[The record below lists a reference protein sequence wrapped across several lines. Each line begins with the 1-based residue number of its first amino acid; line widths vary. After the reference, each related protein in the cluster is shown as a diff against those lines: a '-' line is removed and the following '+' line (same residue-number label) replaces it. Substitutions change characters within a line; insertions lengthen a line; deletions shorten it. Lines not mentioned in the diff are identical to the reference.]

1 VEMLV
6 NAASSPQSA
15 PINTAFLS
23 ALAVTVKNAAGA
35 AVGGVNVAFTAP
47 TSGASGAFS
56 NNTTVI
62 TVATNASGVAAAPF
76 KANATGGGPYV
87 VSASA
92 AGYPSATFSL
102 TNVAA
107 MSANPGT
114 TPQSATVASAFSIAL
129 AVTVLNTSGK
139 PVAGV
144 SVTFAAPSAG
154 ASGTFSNSTASTVAA
169 TNSAGVASAGFIAN
183 STAGSYAITAP
194 APGYPSVQFSMT
206 NLAGGAASMSANA
219 GTTPQTA
226 AERTHFANA
235 LAVTVKDARGNLAP
249 GVNVTF
255 SVPMTGAT
263 GLFSDGLPTIT
274 VASNSSGVAS
284 APFTAGVVPG
294 TFTATASAPGTAGVN
309 FSLTVTAGPPA
320 TIAINSGAS
329 PQLATVNTLFGA
341 PLAVNVRDVDGNA
354 VPGVAVTF
362 GVPGLLSGAALG
374 YTATTN
380 ASWIASVN
388 ATAAPVPLSY
398 VIGAAVSGLQ
408 PVYFTL
414 SALSVNSLP

>member
-1 VEMLV
+1 M
-6 NAASSPQSA
+6 
-15 PINTAFLS
+15 
-23 ALAVTVKNAAGA
+23 
-35 AVGGVNVAFTAP
+35 
-47 TSGASGAFS
+47 
-56 NNTTVI
+56 
-62 TVATNASGVAAAPF
+62 ATDASGVAAAPF
-76 KANATGGGPYV
+76 KANATAGGPCV

-114 TPQSATVASAFSIAL
+114 TPQSATVASAFSIAP
-129 AVTVLNTSGK
+129 AVTVLNSSGK

-144 SVTFAAPSAG
+144 SVTFAAPAAG
-154 ASGTFSNSTASTVAA
+154 ASGTFSNSAASIAVV

-183 STAGSYAITAP
+183 GTAGSYAVTAT
-194 APGYPSVQFSMT
+194 APGYPGVQFSMT
-206 NLAGGAASMSANA
+206 NLVGAAAIMSANA

-255 SVPMTGAT
+255 SVPMTDAT

-274 VASNSSGVAS
+274 VATNSSGVAS
-284 APFTAGVVPG
+284 APFTAGIVPG
-294 TFTATASAPGTAGVN
+294 TFTATASAPGIAGVN

-320 TIAINSGAS
+320 SISINGGAS
-329 PQLATVNTLFGA
+329 QTAAVNTLFSA
-341 PLAVNVRDVDGNA
+341 PLAVTVRDVDGNV

-362 GVPGLLSGAALG
+362 GLPGLVNGAVFG

-380 ASWIASVN
+380 ASGIASVN
-388 ATAAPVPLSY
+388 ATAAPAPASHA
-398 VIGAAVSGLQ
+398 ISAAVNGVQ

-414 SALSVNSLP
+414 SALAVNSLP